1 MAVAQTYLL
10 TSAVFGT
17 GPGITITSLTTGSI
31 SENVQETNLTADSS
45 RAVNLVVTD
54 LLSVDITVESMDTSQ
69 ANNFDVGDTGQL
81 VLKGKLRTAG
91 DGLSDEVT
99 ITCKSVCVV
108 GVNDNIETQGESGI
122 AINFRAYDEA
132 ATHETEVSNI
142 IEYT

>member
-17 GPGITITSLTTGSI
+17 TTITSLTTGSI

-54 LLSVDITVESMDTSQ
+54 MLSVDITVESMDTSQ
-69 ANNFDVGDTGQL
+69 AANFDVGDTGEL

-91 DGLSDEVT
+91 DGLSDEVV

-108 GVNDNIETQGESGI
+108 SVDDTIETQGESGFSVT
-122 AINFRAYDEA
+122 FRAYDED
-132 ATHETEVSNI
+132 ATHATEISNI
-142 IEYT
+142 ITYT